1 MKFGKYLEAEQV
13 PEWEKMY
20 VSYRALKR
28 LVKKI
33 ALAKEARMAGPSEE
47 KTSLLRRASTYLGY
61 SSMIS
66 KDSSSSSPTRTTDS
80 ATISPTYVGPST
92 PTPVFARTNPM
103 PGSSTSCQGAP
114 VQEEQNKN
122 GKDIVECCSNASCST
137 CSHFNSIVS
146 ATPQLALS
154 MSAANSGKVGA
165 TPTDLAHCA
174 NIKLP
179 MSAQDTFS
187 ELVRRRKTPVASD
200 CVSLDEFKSELKER
214 IPEEQDFFERLEQEL
229 AKVNDFYKQKQA
241 LFQTRLDNIK
251 KQQDIYDTMFGEEL
265 EASALRSNIER
276 SRVTFNRTLTNS
288 GSSRNK
294 QHAFEPSA
302 QLRAAKEKLK
312 SAMLEIYRG
321 MELLKNYRVLCYTA
335 FIKALKKYQKTAGWC
350 RGTDHFLNRVDGCYI
365 ATSERLNTMSAE
377 LEGMYVARYAGGS
390 RSKGMEKLRVNA
402 NGGSGGSPVCM
413 FRSGLMLGT
422 SVPLIVRAIYEA
434 NLLSNEQRVPY
445 HRQLLQLYGS
455 IYLVLL
461 FMILFS
467 LNIMAWTRAHINY
480 RFIFEVDPRDYLD
493 SWQFL
498 EISSF
503 FFFVASVVFWVNFA
517 LHIEH
522 NSYICI
528 YVLLGVLFGLF
539 LAPVNAFYWSSRRW
553 LIKSLWRLLL
563 SGFYRVE
570 FRDFFL
576 GDEMCSLTYTFSM
589 LLMFGCASANHWTDL
604 DDVCNTTQ
612 WWSNAAFLMLPN
624 LLRLIQCIRRFRDS
638 GDAFPHLANGAKYLS
653 TIITI
658 WLASSNRIVGGTA
671 WRSIWVA
678 SAIVNSCFTSLW
690 DLLMDWGLFES
701 RSKHRFLRSEL
712 KFERAWVYYVAIV
725 VDVLLRFFWI
735 TQISPNFFSFGHKFH
750 QATMAYIAAVFEVVR
765 RFSWNFFRVENE
777 HISNCGQFRATTD
790 IPLPFNPSQA
800 QDTKDINV
808 FQNEF
813 EHDYSVIPVGSPRTP
828 HTTSSPLG
836 H

>member
-1 MKFGKYLEAEQV
+1 M
-13 PEWEKMY
+13 
-20 VSYRALKR
+20 
-28 LVKKI
+28 
-33 ALAKEARMAGPSEE
+33 
-47 KTSLLRRASTYLGY
+47 
-61 SSMIS
+61 
-66 KDSSSSSPTRTTDS
+66 
-80 ATISPTYVGPST
+80 
-92 PTPVFARTNPM
+92 
-103 PGSSTSCQGAP
+103 
-114 VQEEQNKN
+114 
-122 GKDIVECCSNASCST
+122 
-137 CSHFNSIVS
+137 
-146 ATPQLALS
+146 
-154 MSAANSGKVGA
+154 
-165 TPTDLAHCA
+165 
-174 NIKLP
+174 
-179 MSAQDTFS
+179 
-187 ELVRRRKTPVASD
+187 
-200 CVSLDEFKSELKER
+200 
-214 IPEEQDFFERLEQEL
+214 PEEQAFFEMLQQEL
-229 AKVNDFYKQKQA
+229 EKVNEFYKQKQA
-241 LFQTRLDNIK
+241 LFQTRLDSIK
-251 KQQDIYDTMFGEEL
+251 KQQDIYDAMLGEEL
-265 EASALRSNIER
+265 EASTLNDSIER
-276 SRVTFNRTLTNS
+276 SRVTFNRTLTHS
-288 GSSRNK
+288 DRRK
-294 QHAFEPSA
+294 KHVFEPSA
-302 QLRAAKEKLK
+302 QLRAAKSKLK
-312 SAMLEIYRG
+312 NAILEVYRG
-321 MELLKNYRVLCYTA
+321 MDLLKNYRVLCYTA
-335 FIKALKKYQKTAGWC
+335 FIKALKKYQKTAVWC

-365 ATSERLNTMSAE
+365 ATSERLNAMSTE
-377 LEGMYVARYAGGS
+377 LESLYVTRYADGS

-402 NGGSGGSPVCM
+402 NGSGGSSPACM

-445 HRQLLQLYGS
+445 HHQLLQLYGS

-461 FMILFS
+461 FMLLFS
-467 LNIMAWTRAHINY
+467 LNIMAWARAHINY

-503 FFFVASVVFWVNFA
+503 FFFVTSAVFWVNFA

-528 YVLLGVLFGLF
+528 YVLLSVLFGLF
-539 LAPVNAFYWSSRRW
+539 LAPVDAFYWSSRRW

-589 LLMFGCASANHWTDL
+589 FLMFGCASANRWTDL

-624 LLRLIQCIRRFRDS
+624 LLRLLQCLRRFRDS
-638 GDAFPHLANGAKYLS
+638 GDAFPHLANGGKYLS

-671 WRSIWVA
+671 WRSVWVA
-678 SAIVNSCFTSLW
+678 SAIINSCFTSLW

-712 KFERAWVYYVAIV
+712 KFERIWVYYVAIV

-735 TQISPNFFSFGHKFH
+735 TQISPNFFSFGHQFH
-750 QATMAYIAAVFEVVR
+750 QATMAYIAAVFEVLR

-790 IPLPFNPSQA
+790 IPLPFNASMA
-800 QDTKDINV
+800 LDIKDSSV

-813 EHDYSVIPVGSPRTP
+813 EHDYSAIPVGSPRSP
-828 HTTSSPLG
+828 HEPISPDLRC
-836 H
+836 